1 MKKYAKVINEET
13 KECEVGLGT
22 NTKFYQ
28 SIGMIE
34 QDVEQAYDGAWYL
47 KGYAPQKPQELV
59 IKEYEAAIDNLLLTT
74 ANSRGYDSAYTCL
87 SYLQS
92 SNAIWKTEA
101 EAFNTWRD
109 ACWVKAHEILNQWQA
124 GEIEQPTVEE
134 VLAQMPAIGW

>member
-59 IKEYEAAIDNLLLTT
+59 IKEYEAAIDNLILTT
-74 ANSRGYDSAYTCL
+74 AKSKGYDSAYTCL

-109 ACWVKAHEILNQWQA
+109 ACWVKAHEILNQWQT

>member
-1 MKKYAKVINEET
+1 MKKYAKVQTNEASPLNVFDGTDTEWAISQGFT
-13 KECEVGLGT
+13 EQEVEKGYNG
-22 NTKFYQ
+22 
-28 SIGMIE
+28 E
-34 QDVEQAYDGAWYL
+34 WYL
-47 KGYAPQKPQELV
+47 AGHAPQKPQELV

-74 ANSRGYDSAYTCL
+74 ANSKGYDSAYTCL

-109 ACWVKAHEILNQWQA
+109 ACWVKAHEILNAWVA
-124 GEIEQPTVEE
+124 GEIPQPTIEE